1 MCSRNLNLNIIIMAR
16 LIKIKSKGPLAA
28 KASVSTAKAT
38 STKKVSTITTVTPAG
53 NIKGRNAKNIP
64 GTALVVY
71 NRYNP
76 QTGAIA
82 YTVTGDVN
90 QRAKDSAR
98 AQFAKA
104 NNVPFNETNLCTASH
119 YRKNIWGK

>member
-1 MCSRNLNLNIIIMAR
+1 MAT

-28 KASVSTAKAT
+28 KTASIAKAKTT
-38 STKKVSTITTVTPAG
+38 SPKATVTTVTPAG
-53 NIKGRNAKNIP
+53 NIKGKNAKNIP

-76 QTGAIA
+76 QTGAVA
-82 YTVTGDVN
+82 YIVTGDVN

-98 AQFAKA
+98 TQFSKA
-104 NNVPFNETNLCTASH
+104 NKVVFNETNVCSASH